1 MKRIVNYEITPSEN
15 GMTIAYFLRQQG
27 YTRKSISTLKKQEG
41 AFSING
47 NCVSAGTCLKE
58 GTTLIV
64 TIFETATS
72 ENIEAENLPLKILYE
87 DEDILVVD
95 KPAGMAIHPS
105 INHHYGTLANSV
117 MGYYNRQGIKYVFR
131 CLNRLDRDTSGVV
144 ILAKHM
150 LAGAIMSKAVKNG
163 LFHKEYMAVV
173 SGCVK
178 GMGIINAPI
187 GRVEG
192 SIIERQIDLIKGKD
206 AITHY
211 ETIKSGDK
219 YSLLKIVLETGR
231 THQIRVHMKHIG
243 HPLPGDFLYNP
254 DFRDISRQAL
264 HCYKIGFEHPIT
276 KEQMEFV
283 SELPEDMK
291 RLMAD

>member
-1 MKRIVNYEITPSEN
+1 MKRIIQYKINELNTERTISE
-15 GMTIAYFLRQQG
+15 YLSDLG
-27 YTRKSISTLKKQEG
+27 YTRKVISKLKESPNEIFLNGNQ
-41 AFSING
+41 AFSNASLEIG
-47 NCVSAGTCLKE
+47 DILKI
-58 GTTLIV
+58 TIV
-64 TIFETATS
+64 EDESS
-72 ENIEAENLPLKILYE
+72 ENIEAEDLPLQILYE

-105 INHHYGTLANSV
+105 INHHYGTLANAV

-178 GMGIINAPI
+178 GMGTINAPI

-192 SIIERQIDLIKGKD
+192 SIIERQIDMIKGKD

-231 THQIRVHMKHIG
+231 THQIRVHMKHTG

-276 KEQMEFV
+276 KESMEFV
-283 SELPEDMK
+283 SELPDDMK
-291 RLMAD
+291 RLSK